1 MQCNVEDTSVLPRS
15 GKNLCEWKQVRS
27 GSIFTMAV
35 NVNTCTIVK
44 RIKCGTCGTRF
55 FLNKVVI

>member
-35 NVNTCTIVK
+35 NVNTCTNQNVALVVHV
-44 RIKCGTCGTRF
+44 

>member
-27 GSIFTMAV
+27 GSIFNRAV
-35 NVNTCTIVK
+35 NGNTCTIVK
-44 RIKCGTCGTRF
+44 PFKCGTCGTRF
-55 FLNKVVI
+55 FKNKVVI